1 MSFWISSIGREF
13 QVFSIAL
20 CHIAIDRF
28 FFAFFS
34 LLSKSSC
41 ASSKALAN
49 SVSSGWQSWDLAGY
63 PFSDRS
69 SKLQNVLWKLLMAP
83 KYSCLS
89 PNIFG
94 LHFVSW
100 TPQASWN
107 EICCRCHKLEA
118 VTLSKIRCYDRI
130 TPVRVK
136 KSVSSDEHVIRYHF
150 NEILLVLN
158 FRLFCP
164 V

>member
-1 MSFWISSIGREF
+1 MTIGCRSMSFWTSSIGREF

-28 FFAFFS
+28 LFAFFS

-69 SKLQNVLWKLLMAP
+69 SKLQNVLWKLFMAP
-83 KYSCLS
+83 KYSFLS
-89 PNIFG
+89 PNIY
-94 LHFVSW
+94 V
-100 TPQASWN
+100 Q
-107 EICCRCHKLEA
+107 A
-118 VTLSKIRCYDRI
+118 VTLSKIRCCDRI

-136 KSVSSDEHVIRYHF
+136 KSVSSDEHVIHYHF